1 MDPAPKRCLY
11 EVLGLP
17 RTCNQEEIRAAYK
30 RLALQLHPDKLRHSS
45 DESSATAAF
54 QELRHAYDV
63 LSDPRE
69 RSWYDSHRLQIL
81 SPQTPCTYSASSS
94 AVDVPNLWPYFS
106 NSAFSGF
113 GDTGKGFFKVYGD
126 VFGRVYSSEVAF
138 AKEAQEAGNK
148 VLVREAPSMGNLESD
163 YFQVSAFY
171 DYWLGFSTVLDFSWV
186 DEYRPSA
193 APNRKLRRMAE
204 DENNKLRRKARR
216 EYNEMIRGLAEFV
229 KKRDKR
235 VIERKLQK
243 DLEQRKK
250 TEAEILRKK
259 EAEKA
264 KREKAMLYEEP
275 EWAKVAEEME
285 EVDDAF
291 DQPRKEVK
299 EFYCIVC
306 SKKFKSDKQWKNHE
320 QSKKHRM
327 RVAEIGEPSD
337 ADVDEGIEDGLCE
350 EFEDSVDIH
359 EEKIDD
365 ENVRGKKVGSLDREA
380 SDESRSVTSDVE
392 DQGEKDGAES
402 TVEDEMSILEAMVKE
417 QRARRNRSSH
427 ETGASYAGDQEPD
440 DLNLQTCLVS
450 KKDVED
456 VKSENISNTNG
467 TANTQTSYTN
477 GLEGEETSEYD
488 NGDNDDS
495 MPNLQDILSDPVR
508 DTDAIYDDRR
518 KKSSKKHP
526 PERKRSGQNEANV
539 MQKASSKGRKQK
551 GTKAASHSCGTC
563 GEDFDSRNKLF
574 AHLSSTGHAMLRAR

>member
-11 EVLGLP
+11 EVFGLP
-17 RTCNQEEIRAAYK
+17 RTCNQEEIKAAYK
-30 RLALQLHPDKLRHSS
+30 RLALQLHPDKLRHSL
-45 DESSATAAF
+45 DESAATAAF
-54 QELRHAYDV
+54 QELRHAYEV

-81 SPQTPCTYSASSS
+81 SPQTPSTYSASSS

-138 AKEAQEAGNK
+138 AKESEQGGNK
-148 VLVREAPSMGNLESD
+148 VSVREAPSMGNLKSD

-171 DYWLGFSTVLDFSWV
+171 DYWMGFSTVLDFSWV

-216 EYNEMIRGLAEFV
+216 EYNEMVRGLAEFV

-250 TEAEILRKK
+250 AEAEILRKK
-259 EAEKA
+259 EAERA

-275 EWAKVAEEME
+275 EWAKVAADTE

-291 DQPRKEVK
+291 EQLKKEVK

-327 RVAEIGEPSD
+327 KVAELGEPSD
-337 ADVDEGIEDGLCE
+337 AVVDEESEDGLCE
-350 EFEDSVDIH
+350 EFEDKVNIH
-359 EEKIDD
+359 AEQIDD
-365 ENVRGKKVGSLDREA
+365 VNENVKKGGSLDRDV
-380 SDESRSVTSDVE
+380 SDESKSVTSDVE
-392 DQGEKDGAES
+392 SHGEKAENIGD
-402 TVEDEMSILEAMVKE
+402 DEMSFLEAMVKE
-417 QRARRNRSSH
+417 QRARRNRLSH
-427 ETGASYAGDQEPD
+427 ETDTTYAGDQESD
-440 DLNLQTCLVS
+440 DLNLQTYLFS
-450 KKDVED
+450 ENDVEY
-456 VKSENISNTNG
+456 VQKSENSCNTTGNADIQTTYANVLQGVG
-467 TANTQTSYTN
+467 TSKN
-477 GLEGEETSEYD
+477 E
-488 NGDNDDS
+488 NGDDDDA
-495 MPNLQDILSDPVR
+495 MHNLQDTSSGPVR
-508 DTDAIYDDRR
+508 VTDTTYDERR

-526 PERKRSGQNEANV
+526 SERKRHGQNDANV
-539 MQKASSKGRKQK
+539 MQKASSKNRKQK
-551 GTKAASHSCGTC
+551 GTKASNHSCETC

-574 AHLSSTGHAMLRAR
+574 AHLSSTGHAMLRPR